1 MKKITEK
8 KFKKAFSLIE
18 LSIVIVIVSIMITGV
33 LSVSVSSINNAK
45 IKTTNDRMKEVYK
58 AMGNFLLVNKRLP
71 CPAAIT
77 KVKSVDSDYGAEV
90 GGGSGCSGEGVY
102 QSATVSTLVYGMVPV
117 RALGLANDMAEDG
130 FESKF
135 TYIVDKDMTNTFE
148 ATPTLGNATFS
159 TGTYTSILTIN
170 DKPGGG
176 TQAITVDAIMALIS
190 HGANKSGAFNANSAT
205 QNTRSSNADELEND
219 ATTFDNAPTPKTA
232 AFDIIIIS
240 SSADSDVFD
249 DIVFFKRRN
258 DFVQDFSS
266 MFLIP
271 CEGDTDTGSFTANT
285 SDVYYGQVVTSG
297 SGCTSPA
304 VRSRKCEAYG
314 SWSIINDSCI

>member
-1 MKKITEK
+1 MKKITQK
-8 KFKKAFSLIE
+8 NFKKAFSLIE

-58 AMGNFLLVNKRLP
+58 AMGNFLLANKRLP

-90 GGGSGCSGEGVY
+90 GGGTECSGAGVY
-102 QSATVSTLVYGMVPV
+102 QSTTVSTLVYGMVPI

-130 FESKF
+130 FESKI

-148 ATPTLGNATFS
+148 ASPTLGNATFS
-159 TGTYTSILTIN
+159 TGTSTSILTIN
-170 DKPGGG
+170 DKPGGV
-176 TQAITVDAIMALIS
+176 TQAVTADAIMALIS
-190 HGANKSGAFNANSAT
+190 HGANKSGAFNANSST
-205 QNTRSSNADELEND
+205 QNTRSSNADEMEND

-232 AFDIIIIS
+232 VFNATIIS

-249 DIVFFKRRN
+249 DIVFFKLRN
-258 DFVQDFSS
+258 DFVQDFNA

-271 CEGDTDTGSFTANT
+271 CEGDDNTGNFTANT
-285 SDVYYGQVVTSG
+285 SDVYYYQVVTSG
-297 SGCTSPA
+297 DGCTPPA